1 MSVRKWI
8 HQLQERKN
16 ILDLYE
22 SHPGMDN
29 LVDDWNSFRKNYSDD
44 VKMQE
49 LLDRAEQIY
58 RDKDIGQF
66 ISVMQQAR
74 QHAQRLAMAKE
85 SDASAK
91 VESET
96 NMNEKAVSKSQQ
108 RAAGIALAAKRG
120 EIPKSEL
127 RGASKE
133 MAKMSTKDL
142 EDFASTEHKGLPK
155 KVKKK

>member
-1 MSVRKWI
+1 MSTQSWI
-8 HQLQERKN
+8 KQIAKSNKLK
-16 ILDLYE
+16 E
-22 SHPGMDN
+22 SVVGMDR
-29 LVDDWNSFRKNYSDD
+29 LTDDWNQFRTQFKEDAQMRKILKSARNAQQQQNMGEFVSI
-44 VKMQE
+44 MQE
-49 LLDRAEQIY
+49 ARHRAQVLVAET
-58 RDKDIGQF
+58 KS
-66 ISVMQQAR
+66 SV
-74 QHAQRLAMAKE
+74 
-85 SDASAK
+85 
-91 VESET
+91 
-96 NMNEKAVSKSQQ
+96 NEKSVSKSQQ